1 MIKIMLACCAGMS
14 TSVLVS
20 KMKEHCQKNNIEA
33 EIWAISEQ
41 DVKKEIE
48 KCDVLLLG
56 PQVRHLLPEIK
67 VTADSKNVPVAVIDM
82 MAYGTCNGKK
92 VVSQAQELVQSK

>member
-20 KMKEHCQKNNIEA
+20 KMKEYCQNNDVKA

-41 DVKKEIE
+41 DVQKEIE

-56 PQVRHLLPEIK
+56 PQVRHLLSEIK
-67 VTADSKNVPVAVIDM
+67 AIADPKNVPVEVIDM

-92 VVSQAQELVQSK
+92 VVAQAQQLYKSK

>member
-20 KMKEHCQKNNIEA
+20 KMKAYCQNSNIEA

-41 DVKKEIE
+41 DVQKEIG

-56 PQVRHLLPEIK
+56 PQVRHLLSEIK
-67 VTADSKNVPVAVIDM
+67 AIADPQNVPIAVIDM

-92 VVSQAQELVQSK
+92 VVAQAQELYQSK